1 MCVGSLGPTAR
12 CGKSRVVKLS
22 TCECRR
28 CGVHVALAFLRSA
41 PHTAWQLST
50 VRVTSHASQ
59 YTASRHA
66 TATRR
71 TPTTRGVE
79 TRRGGARCAPRA
91 RVFFEHLKNLGA
103 AEVTRVR
110 TSLWIWNGLT
120 SQFTLPARCHSEHSR
135 SCHPRSHDQTQ
146 CLSLTRP
153 TSRSSMHRA
162 GPPTIPHQR
171 TVQPS
176 QQLLCTIPI
185 PRATVHHT
193 RRSSFPASSALS
205 FRVPKKM
212 LE

>member
-1 MCVGSLGPTAR
+1 MPV
-12 CGKSRVVKLS
+12 S
-22 TCECRR
+22 TPR
-28 CGVHVALAFLRSA
+28 
-41 PHTAWQLST
+41 
-50 VRVTSHASQ
+50 HAH
-59 YTASRHA
+59 AHA
-66 TATRR
+66 TATP
-71 TPTTRGVE
+71 PTDAPPPPEVE

-110 TSLWIWNGLT
+110 PSLWIWNGLT
-120 SQFTLPARCHSEHSR
+120 SQFTLPALSLRALEVVS
-135 SCHPRSHDQTQ
+135 PARSHDQTQ

-205 FRVPKKM
+205 FRVPVTP
-212 LE
+212 LHRHSTPSDTI